1 MSSSDRRSLL
11 AGIALLPWLPAC
23 GFAPVHGNGGGGG
36 NAAHGLRG
44 RVRVE
49 PIESREGFALV
60 GRLEERLGR
69 PEAGAGFA
77 LSVTLETSEEEVAL
91 STTNQIDRF
100 NVIGIARFSLHRSG
114 EDEVLVAGVV
124 DNFTSYSATT
134 GTVGTLS
141 AKRDAFDRLARALAD
156 QIVARLMASSSDW
169 NR

>member
-1 MSSSDRRSLL
+1 MSSSDRRNLL
-11 AGIALLPWLPAC
+11 AGLATLPWLAAC
-23 GFAPVHGNGGGGG
+23 GFAPVHGNGGGSG
-36 NAAHGLRG
+36 NAVAGLSG

-69 PEAGAGFA
+69 PSSGAPFL
-77 LSVTLETSEEEVAL
+77 LSVTLQTEEEEVAL
-91 STTNQIDRF
+91 STTNEIDRF
-100 NVIGIARFSLHRSG
+100 NVIGVARFTLGSPG
-114 EDEVLVAGVV
+114 DAEVLVSGVV

-156 QIVARLMASSSDW
+156 QIVARLMATSSDW
-169 NR
+169 AR

>member
-11 AGIALLPWLPAC
+11 AGFAALPWLAAC

-69 PEAGAGFA
+69 PDSGAPYL
-77 LSVTLETSEEEVAL
+77 LSVTLQTEEEEVAL
-91 STTNQIDRF
+91 STTNEIDRF
-100 NVIGIARFSLHRSG
+100 NVIGVARFALQRQG
-114 EDEVLVAGVV
+114 EADVLVSGVV

-141 AKRDAFDRLARALAD
+141 ARRDAFDRLARALAD
-156 QIVARLMASSSDW
+156 QIVSRLMATSADW
-169 NR
+169 AK